1 MRIMTI
7 SLLSVGA
14 LMFAGSTNAVE
25 LSVEHGSGIKMPAE
39 KELNI
44 SFFYDNLAPH
54 GNWIKHAE
62 FGWVFQPKVV
72 VQTKTWKPYFNDGHW
87 VWTDLGWY
95 WQSDL
100 PFAWATFHY
109 GRWHFDKEHT
119 WVWVPDVVWAPAW
132 VVWRESPK
140 FYGWAPMPVGVT
152 IADGGFTF
160 NGRRVEANF
169 DFGLQ
174 ADYFAFVPADRFL
187 SANLSTVA
195 VAPDKA
201 FAETRAVN
209 NAYKFENNVV
219 INNGIPV
226 QQVAQTTK
234 QEIKPLKVAEAKA
247 AAGEEVRPGEVKNNQ
262 ITAFRPAL
270 KKDAPKA
277 PSKDASSQRSMKTDP
292 TPTETSAD
300 KTTEPQ
306 DAKTEPKTDTDKRS
320 MSPDDLKVDEGT
332 PTTHQPAKAEEAPG
346 MPKRDLLR
354 ERLDAPRDPMKD
366 QRKLDI
372 PQEEREKIADEKGVE
387 SQSAAKLENN
397 ESVTKP
403 DAAKRDA
410 ADTMK
415 KNEPAARDLPVKA
428 NDKAFDANKGA
439 DLKHET
445 QGHAKAPEAK
455 KDAASL
461 PQSPKET
468 SDQGKGTGP
477 LLNDNDKK

>member
-1 MRIMTI
+1 MRILTI

-14 LMFAGSTNAVE
+14 LMFAGMTHAVE
-25 LSVEHGSGIKMPAE
+25 LTVEHTSTIKMPAE

-100 PFAWATFHY
+100 PFAWAVFHY

-119 WVWVPDVVWAPAW
+119 WVWVPDVTWAPAW

-140 FYGWAPMPVGVT
+140 YYGWAPMPVGVT

-160 NGRRVEANF
+160 RGKRVEANF

-174 ADYFAFVPADRFL
+174 ADFFAFVPADRFL
-187 SANLSTVA
+187 STRLSTVA

-201 FAETRAVN
+201 FAETRVVN
-209 NAYKFENNVV
+209 NSYKFENNVV
-219 INNGIPV
+219 VNNGIPV
-226 QQVAQTTK
+226 QQVAQSTK

-247 AAGEEVRPGEVKNNQ
+247 AVGEEVRPGEVKNNQ

-270 KKDAPKA
+270 KKDMPKE
-277 PSKDASSQRSMKTDP
+277 PSKDAKTD
-292 TPTETSAD
+292 A
-300 KTTEPQ
+300 
-306 DAKTEPKTDTDKRS
+306 DKRS
-320 MSPDDLKVDEGT
+320 MGPDDLKVDEGT

-346 MPKRDLLR
+346 TLPRRDMLR
-354 ERLDAPRDPMKD
+354 ERLDEPTKD

-372 PQEEREKIADEKGVE
+372 PQSEREKIANEKAIE
-387 SQSAAKLENN
+387 TKPAARLENGDTAKN
-397 ESVTKP
+397 DANMNQP
-403 DAAKRDA
+403 DAVKRDA
-410 ADTMK
+410 ADTLK
-415 KNEPAARDLPVKA
+415 KNEPAARDLAPKA
-428 NDKAFDANKGA
+428 NERAFDANKDA
-439 DLKHET
+439 DMRRDRSNALKQET
-445 QGHAKAPEAK
+445 HDRVREPGVK
-455 KDAASL
+455 KDIGA
-461 PQSPKET
+461 PP
-468 SDQGKGTGP
+468 QGKGTGP